1 MASGID
7 AQLSLGAETTYNTAV
22 TPDRSFEFTSESIK
36 FDRARIDSKGLRAG
50 RRIMRRF
57 APGTQKVSGSVSME
71 LIPGFTGILLEH
83 LIGSADTVGTVHTF
97 EPTPVDGKSL
107 TVQVGR
113 PSVNGTVNPFTYT
126 GMKVVSASM
135 RASIDNYVTADWE
148 FYGANEISN
157 PTTAPLVTPTYSTD
171 DDPFVF
177 IDASVNIDGT
187 EYCFT
192 DIDIKIENALKTD
205 RYFMCAAGAP
215 TPKEPLENG
224 YRKISGTLKGE
235 FDDLTL
241 YNIYKNNEEVPL
253 VITFGHADGHSLVQ
267 TMNVRFDGENAN
279 VSGEDILEEGIPF
292 MALSD
297 VSDAAAYTAVLTN
310 GDTTA

>member
-7 AQLSLGAETTYNTAV
+7 AQLGIGAESTYNTAV
-22 TPDRSFEFTSESIK
+22 TPDRFFEFTDESIT
-36 FDRARIDSKGLRAG
+36 FERTRIDSKGLRNT

-57 APGTQKVSGSVSME
+57 APGTQKVSGNISME
-71 LIPGFTGILLEH
+71 LIPGFTGLLLEH
-83 LIGSADTVGTVHTF
+83 AIGSAQTVGTTHTF
-97 EPTPVDGKSL
+97 EPSSIDGKSL

-113 PSVNGTVNPFTYT
+113 PSVNGVVNPFTYT
-126 GMKVVSASM
+126 GMKVMGFSM
-135 RASIDNYVTADWE
+135 KASIDEYVTAQWD
-148 FYGANEISN
+148 FYGADEISD
-157 PTTAPLVTPTYSTD
+157 PAVQPLATPVYSSD

-192 DIDIKIENALKTD
+192 DIDIKVENALKAD

-215 TPKEPLENG
+215 APKEPLENG

-241 YNIYKNNEEVPL
+241 YNIYKTNAEVPL
-253 VITFGHADGHSLVQ
+253 TITFGHADGHSLVQ

-292 MALSD
+292 MALSE
-297 VSDAAAYTAVLTN
+297 VSDADAYTAVLTN
-310 GDTTA
+310 GDSVA